1 MSEGTASPSPSRA
14 PLFCRI
20 QPHYV
25 LAAPSEAPWL
35 FGRMGDTYT
44 TALLLVHGGT
54 LRRDTGNTIT
64 HAARQAATR
73 YRKAEID
80 NAGGPPAPY
89 PNLDTRPA
97 PAPGSSRQDPVLPS
111 VSTIFADLYAS
122 LHPFPLTRLYFEF
135 RREKL
140 WFVGFLI
147 RILSSLIFLLRSL
160 KDKNCCDLYPFLHRF
175 PLTRLYFVGI

>member
-1 MSEGTASPSPSRA
+1 MAVWPYGWHLHNWAPPCPRGNPSS
-14 PLFCRI
+14 
-20 QPHYV
+20 
-25 LAAPSEAPWL
+25 
-35 FGRMGDTYT
+35 GR
-44 TALLLVHGGT
+44 
-54 LRRDTGNTIT
+54 TGNTIT

-122 LHPFPLTRLYFEF
+122 PLHPFPLTRLYLVGIGKF

-140 WFVGFLI
+140 WFVAII
-147 RILSSLIFLLRSL
+147 RIIFSSLIFYLPSVLPSCL
-160 KDKNCCDLYPFLHRF
+160 KDKKFIYVAIYIRF
-175 PLTRLYFVGI
+175 SSSISSYSFVLRWNLSERNYSLVRANNQDPP